1 MTACRS
7 HRAAA
12 TPTSDAVERRTV
24 DDGAAGKSV
33 RSVTTA
39 RRQNETRSDHPNH
52 AKQPGAVM
60 KCPRCDGLLDE
71 RERQGVTVDVCPG
84 CRGVW
89 LDRGELEKML
99 AFAKRELEE
108 ERAYYNAAPPVAPAG
123 RDYDREPP
131 SSDDRRR
138 ARHAQGQHP
147 NDPRYGYR
155 KKGWLEN
162 LGDIFD

>member
-1 MTACRS
+1 
-7 HRAAA
+7 
-12 TPTSDAVERRTV
+12 
-24 DDGAAGKSV
+24 
-33 RSVTTA
+33 
-39 RRQNETRSDHPNH
+39 
-52 AKQPGAVM
+52 M

-99 AFAKRELEE
+99 AYAKRELEE
-108 ERAYYNAAPPVAPAG
+108 ERAYYNAPPTAPPRDYPPGAPARDYPPAP

-138 ARHAQGQHP
+138 ARHGHP
-147 NDPRYGYR
+147 HAGHGYR
-155 KKGWLEN
+155 KKSWLEN